1 MARSCA
7 AAEVHCFAFCIHIVD
22 RSNQHKRTKDKAVPS
37 GNVYSDENVHCSH
50 LRMFSTRE
58 KSRTQ
63 NFGLIQMKYVGF
75 NLNGLNSTT
84 LVLVLFTSVL
94 RHNHGLSLH
103 QGQNLIWVLNHRLSL
118 ILILSQTLSQI
129 QALSQ
134 KNPSNQSQSDSCSH
148 QSE

>member
-22 RSNQHKRTKDKAVPS
+22 RSNQHKRTKDKAGPL
-37 GNVYSDENVHCSH
+37 GNVYSVENVHC

-75 NLNGLNSTT
+75 NLNGLNSST
-84 LVLVLFTSVL
+84 LVLVLFTINIS
-94 RHNHGLSLH
+94 
-103 QGQNLIWVLNHRLSL
+103 IA
-118 ILILSQTLSQI
+118 T
-129 QALSQ
+129 
-134 KNPSNQSQSDSCSH
+134 
-148 QSE
+148 